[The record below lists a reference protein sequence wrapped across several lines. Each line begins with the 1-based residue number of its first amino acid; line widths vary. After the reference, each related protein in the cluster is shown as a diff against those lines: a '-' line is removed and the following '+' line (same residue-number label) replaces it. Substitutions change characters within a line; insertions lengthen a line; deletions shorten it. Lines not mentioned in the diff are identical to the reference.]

1 MTELMLVFVIQVGI
15 IVFAAKIGNLIFEKL
30 KLPGLLG
37 ELLIGILI
45 GPYLLGSIPLPIS
58 GFENGVFPLNQEFPI
73 SKELYGLCTIASIV
87 LLFNVGLETD
97 IKLFLKYSV
106 AGFFIG
112 LGGVLGSFILGIL
125 AAYIYKVFIL
135 KTSFIFTSP
144 STLFL
149 GVMSTATS
157 VGITARILSERK
169 KLETPEGVSILS
181 AAVVDDVLGIIFLAI
196 ILGVVNSSSNS
207 NKIDW
212 VKISLVG
219 IKAISV
225 WLGATFIG
233 LLLSQKLSKTLK
245 LFKHKVS
252 ISIMALG
259 LSLIVA
265 GLFEEAGLAL
275 IIGAYVTGI
284 SLSNTDISILIREM
298 LQPISEF
305 LIPIFFCVMGMLV
318 NIKEM
323 ININVLTFGIIFL
336 ILAIL
341 GKVIGCGFPSLFFNF
356 NFIGALRIGSGMI
369 PRGEVALIIAGI
381 GIASGFI
388 SQEIFGV
395 SIFMTL
401 FTTMIA
407 PILMLKLFL
416 NPKSGYKVNKTEEET
431 YKTTTYQFPNEDITN
446 LVLGYILKMFEEEG
460 FFIHIINQAEEIY
473 NVRKDTSFI
482 TIEKE
487 EDRIILSYFND
498 DDLKL
503 INAIFIE
510 VIANVEK
517 TIKSLQKPIDTKKA
531 IEQFIGSDNIE
542 DKIQNKKFASE
553 YASYF
558 SKLLIIPDLKAS
570 TKEEVIRELVDRIIL
585 FNPGYDKDLIIKD
598 IIERER
604 SMSTGMQYG
613 IALPHAK
620 TQAVDKLIC
629 AVGISKKGIDFNSLD
644 KKPSYIFFMVLSPK
658 GENVSHLKFM
668 AYIASILTAERREKL
683 INAKTIDEIYNII
696 IE

>member
-1 MTELMLVFVIQVGI
+1 MTEAMLTFVIQVGFI
-15 IVFAAKIGNLIFEKL
+15 IFAAKIGNIIFEKL

-37 ELLIGILI
+37 ELLIGIII
-45 GPYLLGSIPLPIS
+45 GPYFLGAIPLPIH
-58 GFENGVFPLNQEFPI
+58 GFEKGLFPI
-73 SKELYGLCTIASIV
+73 LEGFAVSKELYGLCTIASIV

-106 AGFFIG
+106 AGSFIG
-112 LGGVLGSFILGIL
+112 LGGVLGSFIMGIL
-125 AAYIYKVFIL
+125 SAFIYKVFIL
-135 KTSFIFTSP
+135 KSSFTIMDP

-196 ILGVVNSSSNS
+196 ILGIVNTSSSL

-212 VKISLVG
+212 GKIAIVG
-219 IKAISV
+219 IKAILV
-225 WLGATFIG
+225 WIGATFIG
-233 LLLSQKLSKTLK
+233 LLFSQKLSKTLK
-245 LFKHKVS
+245 LFKHRVS
-252 ISIMALG
+252 IAIMALG
-259 LSLIVA
+259 LSLIVS

-284 SLSNTDISILIREM
+284 SLSNTDISILIREI

-318 NIKEM
+318 NVRELLNFKIL
-323 ININVLTFGIIFL
+323 IFGIIYLVF
-336 ILAIL
+336 AII
-341 GKVIGCGFPSLFFNF
+341 GKVIGCGGPSLLFNF
-356 NFIGALRIGSGMI
+356 NLLGALRIGSGMI

-381 GIASGFI
+381 GLSANFI
-388 SQEIFGV
+388 NQEIFGV

-401 FTTMIA
+401 FTTIIA
-407 PILMLKLFL
+407 PLLMVKLFTL
-416 NPKSGYKVNKTEEET
+416 QKSGSKKIEKEEDT
-431 YKTTTYQFPNEDITN
+431 YKTISYKFPDSNISE
-446 LVLGYILKMFEEEG
+446 LVLGYILKLFEDEG
-460 FFIHIINQAEEIY
+460 FFIHIVNKSEEIY

-482 TIEKE
+482 TIEKNGE
-487 EDRIILSYFND
+487 EIILSYFEE

-510 VIANVEK
+510 VLANIEK
-517 TIKSLQKPIDTKKA
+517 IIKSLQKPIDREKA
-531 IEQFIGSDNIE
+531 IEQFIGTASNDEKNL
-542 DKIQNKKFASE
+542 QKKSSGEFT
-553 YASYF
+553 SYF
-558 SKLLIIPDLKAS
+558 SKLLIIPELKS
-570 TKEEVIRELVDRIIL
+570 NTKEEVIKELVDRIIL
-585 FNPGYDKDLIIKD
+585 FNPGYDKDKILKD
-598 IIERER
+598 VMERER

-620 TQAVDKLIC
+620 TEAVDKLIC
-629 AVGISKKGIDFNSLD
+629 AIGISKKGIDFNALD
-644 KKPSYIFFMVLSPK
+644 KKPSHIFFLVLSPK

-668 AYIASILTAERREKL
+668 AYIASILTKEKREKL
-683 INAKTIDEIYNII
+683 IKAKSIDEIYNII
-696 IE
+696 VE